1 VEEGPDLE
9 GEEAG
14 RLHGAGLGCDW
25 EEKKEGKKKKGARR
39 PCIVE

>member
-9 GEEAG
+9 GRRQG
-14 RLHGAGLGCDW
+14 DSMGAGLGCDW

-39 PCIVE
+39 PLYS